1 MFIEIKFKQN
11 KNTLDLPNLGQL
23 MKKKNKVVVV
33 VGRSWGLLIHTG
45 WPNLPRIKVNS
56 RWLTQLS

>member
-23 MKKKNKVVVV
+23 MKKNKVVVV
-33 VGRSWGLLIHTG
+33 VG
-45 WPNLPRIKVNS
+45 
-56 RWLTQLS
+56 